1 MEATL
6 GLSIIIIIIM
16 AVFIFVFLSIRRQE
30 ARHGRQLKKRDF
42 QQRLALINNYAFTE
56 NVLNSFRKYYPQL
69 DNAAVAQVINQLKNY
84 FIIVLTATHDNELQK
99 LPKPVLGMPSR
110 VVDDLWHVFILDSRI
125 YMAFC
130 MECFGFY
137 LHHNSADASVAYQ
150 RKQKIN
156 DQLYITWV
164 YACQL
169 ENKGNLMMVN
179 TFPMLFQI
187 DDVLNIPQGF
197 SYTLEEFLAQARL
210 YRKKPNDNNAATGC
224 SSCSSCGGGSYD
236 NKNNYRESESTST
249 NNAKYDDNIS
259 SDSSSSCS
267 SCGGGGD

>member
-1 MEATL
+1 ME
-6 GLSIIIIIIM
+6 SMIILWIVVIVV
-16 AVFIFVFLSIRRQE
+16 VFIVIIQNVKLKK
-30 ARHGRQLKKRDF
+30 ARHKANKLKEISF

-164 YACQL
+164 YICQL
-169 ENKGNLMMVN
+169 ENKGNLMMVD

-249 NNAKYDDNIS
+249 NNTKYDDNVS

>member
-1 MEATL
+1 MVIL
-6 GLSIIIIIIM
+6 WIVVIVV
-16 AVFIFVFLSIRRQE
+16 VFIVIIQNVK
-30 ARHGRQLKKRDF
+30 LKKAKYKANKLKEISF

-56 NVLNSFRKYYPQL
+56 NVLNSFRKHYPQL
-69 DNAAVAQVINQLKNY
+69 DDAAVTQVINQLKSY
-84 FIIVLTATHDNELQK
+84 FIVVLTATHDNELQK
-99 LPKPVLGMPSR
+99 LAKPVWGMPSR

-137 LHHNSADASVAYQ
+137 LHHNSADASVTYQ

-169 ENKGNLMMVN
+169 ENKGNLMMVD

-224 SSCSSCGGGSYD
+224 SSCSSCGGGSYN

-249 NNAKYDDNIS
+249 NNTKYDDNIS

>member
-1 MEATL
+1 M
-6 GLSIIIIIIM
+6 IILWIVVIVV
-16 AVFIFVFLSIRRQE
+16 VFIVIIQNVK
-30 ARHGRQLKKRDF
+30 LKKAKHKANKLKEISF

-69 DNAAVAQVINQLKNY
+69 GNAVVVEVINQLKNY

-169 ENKGNLMMVN
+169 ESKGNLMMVD

-187 DDVLNIPQGF
+187 DDILNIPQGF
-197 SYTLEEFLAQARL
+197 SYSLEEFLAQARL
-210 YRKKPNDNNAATGC
+210 YRKKPNDNNAVTGC
-224 SSCSSCGGGSYD
+224 SSCSSCGGGAYD
-236 NKNNYRESESTST
+236 NKNKYQESESTT
-249 NNAKYDDNIS
+249 INITKYDDNVS